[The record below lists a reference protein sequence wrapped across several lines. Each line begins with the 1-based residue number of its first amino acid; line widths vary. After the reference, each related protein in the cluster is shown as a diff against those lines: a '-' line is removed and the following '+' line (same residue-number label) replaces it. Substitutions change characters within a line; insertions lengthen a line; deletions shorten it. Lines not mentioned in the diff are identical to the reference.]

1 MSTDAYKDWQ
11 ALQVRRPDDLPPAVP
26 LAWQVEKHSEHGQR
40 LSNRRLPADFPH
52 EVERGTA
59 ADALASLALGEAIR
73 RTALHYRPST
83 VHEAL
88 ELGAT
93 WNEVAAALDC
103 TPDEARDVL
112 RAYADGQRH
121 LYEGYESEG
130 RRPIGFTA
138 EQHREACALTE
149 LADDEPAAAEGA
161 R

>member
-1 MSTDAYKDWQ
+1 VSTDAYKDFQ

-26 LAWQVEKHSEHGQR
+26 LTWQVEKHSQHEER

-59 ADALASLALGEAIR
+59 ADALAALALGEAIR
-73 RTALHYRPST
+73 RTALHFRPST

-88 ELGAT
+88 QLGAT

-112 RAYADGQRH
+112 RAYADGQRR
-121 LYEGYESEG
+121 LYEGDERGG
-130 RRPIGFTA
+130 RRPLGFTA
-138 EQHREACALTE
+138 EQHQEAHALTE
-149 LADDEPAAAEGA
+149 LGDDESAAAEVSQ
-161 R
+161 

>member
-1 MSTDAYKDWQ
+1 VSTDAYKDFQ
-11 ALQVRRPDDLPPAVP
+11 ALHVRRPDDLPPASP
-26 LAWQVEKHSEHGQR
+26 LTWQAEKHSQHGDR

-59 ADALASLALGEAIR
+59 GDALAQLALGEAIR
-73 RTALHYRPST
+73 RTALSYRPST

-88 ELGAT
+88 QLGAT

-112 RAYADGQRH
+112 RSYADGQRH
-121 LYEGYESEG
+121 LYESIEAEG
-130 RRPIGFTA
+130 RKPIGFTE
-138 EQHREACALTE
+138 EQQQEAHALTE
-149 LADDEPAAAEGA
+149 LADDESAAAEED